1 LLPNGAKFYKGACR
15 SNIQR
20 NKRQKNYRILFSAH
34 GLPERMIDSGD
45 PYQWQVERTVEE
57 VVELL
62 KKNNSETPDYKV
74 TYQSKVGRLKW
85 IKPST
90 KDEIILA
97 KKQKKELIIV
107 PIAFVSENSETLV
120 ELDTEYKTENEN
132 YTRIPAIGINDFF
145 IKSLTDIVIKA
156 SKQKGSFLSS
166 SDMSRACPSDY
177 EKCPCN
183 KTA

>member
-1 LLPNGAKFYKGACR
+1 
-15 SNIQR
+15 
-20 NKRQKNYRILFSAH
+20 
-34 GLPERMIDSGD
+34 M
-45 PYQWQVERTVEE
+45 
-57 VVELL
+57 
-62 KKNNSETPDYKV
+62 
-74 TYQSKVGRLKW
+74 
-85 IKPST
+85 
-90 KDEIILA
+90 
-97 KKQKKELIIV
+97 IIV

-120 ELDTEYKTENEN
+120 ELDIEYKTENEN